1 MVDITHLNDDDT
13 VSSPTSSKS
22 PTIDSS
28 AEPSSHKGSF
38 PTPPPRKRSHVKSNS
53 NDTSNANILGS
64 HYESD
69 LTPSAKRR
77 MSLASHVDHVKQEKH
92 NKTSP
97 NLSSTSSFSHGV
109 LPPLA
114 PISKPSSGGALD
126 LTTKHMTH
134 AIAPKPPNFSP
145 STAKS
150 KQSSFKSPGISI
162 DRHSSLSPDFG
173 PTGKSSILP
182 SPSSSSTSANSSNAP
197 DPSNSFQSSN
207 NAAFSRP
214 RPIRSCTHCRQQKI
228 KCNALEVFP
237 APCDKCANAN
247 RKCVVDPHFKP
258 HKGGQVQSL
267 RDDISSLKQQLAA
280 LKQRESVLASALEKT
295 AVAGSPDAVAA
306 AAAAV
311 LNLQQQQTQAA
322 ARSEPESSSDNS
334 TLKQLLNSTTAQLA
348 SNNNANSNL
357 NSNSNPTIQELNSG
371 VGRNSNSSNTAVS
384 NNATNTNNT
393 NLNSLNN
400 LVDSFKSVATPPEK
414 QSPNPSSNYSRQT
427 SVSDSDTRP
436 EYYIVGD
443 VRISH
448 DQAEELHQRFMN
460 QYLPFLPIIQSNSA
474 AELYQQSQLL
484 FWTVCL
490 TASLSEPTPTLY
502 NSLCLL
508 IKQLAIETCWIQTPR
523 STHIVQALLI
533 LGNWPLPNE
542 KVLDDCSYRF
552 IALTKSLAMQL
563 GLHRGKF
570 IYEFSRTQVSL
581 PDAEKWR
588 TRTWIAI
595 FVMEQ
600 VWCANLGLPPNMPM
614 DYLLEQARTDLSLPK
629 SFRSLVCLAMFCSKL
644 VNLMGSSVT
653 SPDGTLEPK
662 NRFSTLG
669 ILEQELDRLVGELG
683 TDDVFVEIY
692 SLYLKMMIC
701 VFSFL
706 PETPI
711 QDQTI
716 YIIKA
721 YHAATRVV
729 TLFSG
734 LAEKRRIIEY
744 PIYIRHSVSLAGFI
758 LFRLH
763 LSPLL
768 LPQYVES
775 ARQSVVTV
783 HRLFRNMLTAWK
795 DVQNDI
801 SRTAKILE
809 KLNFVIITHPELFT
823 KASGIITRMRSHLTA
838 SLFYE
843 LIWAIHEARRRGG
856 IGSSVTHTAAFVAAR
871 AAAVNNNG
879 ANGNT
884 KNNSNNN
891 NNNNNGD
898 NTSLSFDS
906 INSVPGSHVD
916 SVPPLPFYNQIT
928 KEDFTTTTMTTPNGT
943 TVTTLVPTNANSV
956 AAQYGGGST
965 IIYGSNGVKI
975 YTNGTNGGA
984 GSLEESDGLQGPPTG
999 DNGHINNSGVQGVT
1013 KLAGIGNPSTMLATG
1028 GPDAAGSL
1036 TPNNSNSDDKNDRD
1050 VIRNANVDAANS
1062 PQLFVPIHPLD
1073 SASVRV
1079 GQITDYSESLIN
1091 TPKGGLGDLS
1101 ASASSIQ
1108 ATQTQMPAPSSSS
1121 PTAST
1126 LPQQLNQ
1133 LQHQNQHQRQHQ
1145 HQHHSQQQQQQ
1156 QQHQQSLNGFN
1167 SLQNGN
1173 QHITPFYGTT
1183 GSSSDPLHLDTLM
1196 QGIDWLDPKGDD
1208 LLGWMDNFD
1217 LDM

>member
-1 MVDITHLNDDDT
+1 MINSNSSQKEDSTTT
-13 VSSPTSSKS
+13 VNPSSSSPSIESRPEPLFDDISQNSTSLSNSLKRPFSNPAHLPSPDVPSPQDSIASTATETPKVKRKFSVTSHHDNEKIYSSPNTTTSVLLPKNSHMPVLNSISKS
-22 PTIDSS
+22 P
-28 AEPSSHKGSF
+28 
-38 PTPPPRKRSHVKSNS
+38 VKSS
-53 NDTSNANILGS
+53 
-64 HYESD
+64 
-69 LTPSAKRR
+69 
-77 MSLASHVDHVKQEKH
+77 VDSTIKH
-92 NKTSP
+92 
-97 NLSSTSSFSHGV
+97 
-109 LPPLA
+109 
-114 PISKPSSGGALD
+114 
-126 LTTKHMTH
+126 
-134 AIAPKPPNFSP
+134 IAPKPPELSSNSISRYP
-145 STAKS
+145 SLPT
-150 KQSSFKSPGISI
+150 
-162 DRHSSLSPDFG
+162 DRHLSLSPSFG
-173 PTGKSSILP
+173 PAGRSISKPSASAIPNTNQSSIF
-182 SPSSSSTSANSSNAP
+182 SNSSL
-197 DPSNSFQSSN
+197 
-207 NAAFSRP
+207 SRP

-237 APCDKCANAN
+237 APCSRCARAE
-247 RKCVVDPHFKP
+247 RKCVIDPLFKP

-267 RDDISSLKQQLAA
+267 RDDISNLKQQLAA
-280 LKQRESVLASALEKT
+280 LKQRESALASALEKT
-295 AVAGSPDAVAA
+295 AVTGSPDAVAA

-311 LNLQQQQTQAA
+311 LNLQQQQSQA
-322 ARSEPESSSDNS
+322 ARSESESPPDNS

-348 SNNNANSNL
+348 STNPNLSISSTFNQISNTTPITTSNSNNDITNSNINSNTNANSNL
-357 NSNSNPTIQELNSG
+357 NL
-371 VGRNSNSSNTAVS
+371 
-384 NNATNTNNT
+384 
-393 NLNSLNN
+393 LNN
-400 LVDSFKSVATPPEK
+400 LADPFRNVAVPSEK
-414 QSPNPSSNYSRQT
+414 IPSSDAPDSRQA
-427 SVSDSDTRP
+427 SVSDSETHP
-436 EYYIVGD
+436 EYYVVGD

-448 DQAEELHQRFMN
+448 DRAEELHQRFMT
-460 QYLPFLPIIQSNSA
+460 QYLPFLPIIHSNSA

-502 NSLCLL
+502 NSLCSL

-552 IALTKSLAMQL
+552 ITLSKSLAMQL

-614 DYLLEQARTDLSLPK
+614 DYLLEQSRTDLSLPK
-629 SFRSLVCLAMFCSKL
+629 SFRSLACLAMFCSKL

-692 SLYLKMMIC
+692 FLYLKMMIC

-734 LAEKRRIIEY
+734 LAEKRQIIEY
-744 PIYIRHSVSLAGFI
+744 PIYIRHPVSLAGFI

-801 SRTAKILE
+801 SRTAKIME

-871 AAAVNNNG
+871 AAAFKNTGTIKSSGNNQ
-879 ANGNT
+879 
-884 KNNSNNN
+884 NSNNDN
-891 NNNNNGD
+891 NLSRNESNG
-898 NTSLSFDS
+898 NEANVSSFSFDS
-906 INSVPGSHVD
+906 INSIPGSHVD

-928 KEDFTTTTMTTPNGT
+928 KEDFTTTTTTTPNGT
-943 TVTTLVPTNANSV
+943 TVTTLVPTNANMTS
-956 AAQYGGGST
+956 AQYGGGST
-965 IIYGSNGVKI
+965 IIYGRNGVRI
-975 YTNGTNGGA
+975 YTNENDTRNGNNVG
-984 GSLEESDGLQGPPTG
+984 DGGDDDTGVRQGPPTG
-999 DNGHINNSGVQGVT
+999 DNAQRNVSGVEGVT
-1013 KLAGIGNPSTMLATG
+1013 TLAGIGHPSTMLTTG
-1028 GPDAAGSL
+1028 GPDVAGSL
-1036 TPNNSNSDDKNDRD
+1036 TVDKSGKGTDGSIRSVTNSVTIGDTSQNSSDKSLNNKNPGA
-1050 VIRNANVDAANS
+1050 NAKQS
-1062 PQLFVPIHPLD
+1062 FVPIPQFQKPL
-1073 SASVRV
+1073 RIN
-1079 GQITDYSESLIN
+1079 QIQNYSNDAMS
-1091 TPKGGLGDLS
+1091 TSKGGFGDLS
-1101 ASASSIQ
+1101 SAGSVAKIQSSQ
-1108 ATQTQMPAPSSSS
+1108 LQLPTSSSTQQQQPTGL
-1121 PTAST
+1121 PTAS
-1126 LPQQLNQ
+1126 
-1133 LQHQNQHQRQHQ
+1133 
-1145 HQHHSQQQQQQ
+1145 
-1156 QQHQQSLNGFN
+1156 G
-1167 SLQNGN
+1167 GN
-1173 QHITPFYGTT
+1173 QGNNITPFYGTT
-1183 GSSSDPLHLDTLM
+1183 GSSTDPLHLDTLM

-1208 LLGWMDNFD
+1208 LLGWMDNFE
-1217 LDM
+1217 LDF

>member
-1 MVDITHLNDDDT
+1 M
-13 VSSPTSSKS
+13 
-22 PTIDSS
+22 
-28 AEPSSHKGSF
+28 
-38 PTPPPRKRSHVKSNS
+38 KR
-53 NDTSNANILGS
+53 
-64 HYESD
+64 
-69 LTPSAKRR
+69 
-77 MSLASHVDHVKQEKH
+77 
-92 NKTSP
+92 
-97 NLSSTSSFSHGV
+97 
-109 LPPLA
+109 
-114 PISKPSSGGALD
+114 
-126 LTTKHMTH
+126 
-134 AIAPKPPNFSP
+134 
-145 STAKS
+145 
-150 KQSSFKSPGISI
+150 
-162 DRHSSLSPDFG
+162 
-173 PTGKSSILP
+173 
-182 SPSSSSTSANSSNAP
+182 
-197 DPSNSFQSSN
+197 
-207 NAAFSRP
+207 
-214 RPIRSCTHCRQQKI
+214 
-228 KCNALEVFP
+228 
-237 APCDKCANAN
+237 
-247 RKCVVDPHFKP
+247 
-258 HKGGQVQSL
+258 
-267 RDDISSLKQQLAA
+267 
-280 LKQRESVLASALEKT
+280 RESVLASALEKT
-295 AVAGSPDAVAA
+295 AVTGSPDAVAA

-311 LNLQQQQTQAA
+311 LNLQQQQTQAV
-322 ARSEPESSSDNS
+322 RSGSDSPPDNT

-348 SNNNANSNL
+348 NSNPKP
-357 NSNSNPTIQELNSG
+357 SNSNPNSNFPPSIHDSSKSSTG
-371 VGRNSNSSNTAVS
+371 NTNNITSNTTTTNSSNT
-384 NNATNTNNT
+384 TTTNNNNN
-393 NLNSLNN
+393 NLTSLNN
-400 LVDSFKSVATPPEK
+400 LADSFKNIVTPSEK
-414 QSPNPSSNYSRQT
+414 TASPSASNYSRET
-427 SVSDSDTRP
+427 SVSVSDAHP

-443 VRISH
+443 VQISH
-448 DQAEELHQRFMN
+448 ERAEELHQQFMT

-502 NSLCLL
+502 NSLCSL

-552 IALTKSLAMQL
+552 ITLSKSLAMQL

-614 DYLLEQARTDLSLPK
+614 DYLLEQSRTDLSLPK
-629 SFRSLVCLAMFCSKL
+629 SFRSLACLAMFCSKL

-669 ILEQELDRLVGELG
+669 ILEQELDRLVDELG
-683 TDDVFVEIY
+683 ADDVFVEIY

-744 PIYIRHSVSLAGFI
+744 PIYIRQPVSLAAFI

-783 HRLFRNMLTAWK
+783 HRLFRNMLAAWK

-843 LIWAIHEARRRGG
+843 LVWAIHEARRRGG

-871 AAAVNNNG
+871 AAAFGNNKHNNTNNNS
-879 ANGNT
+879 ANTNDSNT
-884 KNNSNNN
+884 TYSI
-891 NNNNNGD
+891 
-898 NTSLSFDS
+898 DS
-906 INSVPGSHVD
+906 INSIPGSHVD

-928 KEDFTTTTMTTPNGT
+928 KEDFTTTTTTSPNGT
-943 TVTTLVPTNANSV
+943 TITTLVPTKSNLISAHHRE
-956 AAQYGGGST
+956 GST
-965 IIYGSNGVKI
+965 VIYGSSGTRIYTNQDYGEYGSNGKGE
-975 YTNGTNGGA
+975 T
-984 GSLEESDGLQGPPTG
+984 DGIEGQDMIQRSFSG
-999 DNGHINNSGVQGVT
+999 DNAQSTVSGIRGVT
-1013 KLAGIGNPSTMLATG
+1013 KLEGIGHTSKMLNTG
-1028 GPDAAGSL
+1028 GPDVAGSL
-1036 TPNNSNSDDKNDRD
+1036 AVDNNTAGVSNVDKMSSNKQQSFKSARQFQAPLKLGQMSNYPTNLAGASKNGYDNLSRATDTVSTTITTDVCTPQARPLSELLQPSHEMSGPNSDGVQKKNT
-1050 VIRNANVDAANS
+1050 NNGGNKNNKNS
-1062 PQLFVPIHPLD
+1062 KLHNR
-1073 SASVRV
+1073 S
-1079 GQITDYSESLIN
+1079 
-1091 TPKGGLGDLS
+1091 
-1101 ASASSIQ
+1101 SSI
-1108 ATQTQMPAPSSSS
+1108 
-1121 PTAST
+1121 
-1126 LPQQLNQ
+1126 
-1133 LQHQNQHQRQHQ
+1133 
-1145 HQHHSQQQQQQ
+1145 
-1156 QQHQQSLNGFN
+1156 
-1167 SLQNGN
+1167 GN
-1173 QHITPFYGTT
+1173 AVTPFYGTT

-1208 LLGWMDNFD
+1208 LLGWMDSFD
-1217 LDM
+1217 LDA